1 MGDDKAHSSRSCL
14 SIELRLVEREN
25 RNKIWRR
32 TEAVHFICYDKHAE
46 GPSTKHRPG
55 RNVLCLGRCFMQHH
69 KRTFCFE
76 GFTDELFWFRQKKQ
90 RIRSDRHRVST
101 LRDMIGTAI
110 RVLQRGGT
118 YREGPPKPWRCQ
130 RSV

>member
-1 MGDDKAHSSRSCL
+1 MRKSEAQG
-14 SIELRLVEREN
+14 VESGTYPEN

-32 TEAVHFICYDKHAE
+32 TKGVHFICYDKHAE

-69 KRTFCFE
+69 KRTFCLGRIYGR
-76 GFTDELFWFRQKKQ
+76 GFLDSTKKQ

-101 LRDMIGTAI
+101 LRDMIGRAI
-110 RVLQRGGT
+110 KVLQRGGT
-118 YREGPPKPWRCQ
+118 YRAGPPKPWRCQ
-130 RSV
+130 RVCPARRP

>member
-1 MGDDKAHSSRSCL
+1 MTCL
-14 SIELRLVEREN
+14 SAFYFIIDHLTMRKSEAQGVETGTYAEN

-69 KRTFCFE
+69 KRSSWFE
-76 GFTDELFWFRQKKQ
+76 GFTDELFWIRQKNRK
-90 RIRSDRHRVST
+90 SDQIDTGCLPCV
-101 LRDMIGTAI
+101 I
-110 RVLQRGGT
+110 
-118 YREGPPKPWRCQ
+118 
-130 RSV
+130 